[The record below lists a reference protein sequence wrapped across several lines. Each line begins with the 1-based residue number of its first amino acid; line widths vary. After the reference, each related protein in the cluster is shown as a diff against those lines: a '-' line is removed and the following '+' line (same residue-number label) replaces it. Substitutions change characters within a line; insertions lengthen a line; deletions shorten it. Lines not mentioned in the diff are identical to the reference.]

1 MNFSSRFKKV
11 FDYLMSQIFSLWLAR
26 RRRGKGA
33 FLPMAILT
41 PDTIGDAIVVKG
53 RYELQE
59 LQALFGWLQA
69 ECPCCLDGIALDV
82 GANVGN
88 HTLFF
93 SRYFPRVISF
103 EPNPRL
109 FKLLEY
115 NTSDLKDVEIRNVG
129 LSDQSVRLFLSV
141 PRNNSGGGTVTE
153 SPGKLPIILEKL
165 DCQGLENKKV
175 TLIKID
181 IEGHELKALKGGRGL
196 IECHKPIIIIEQNE
210 SEFSDGKSQ
219 SLDWLKQ
226 LGYTE
231 FYTVEKVGLPILRKL
246 TRMRVERKTRFKTKS
261 YPMII
266 ALPRKPKK

>member
-1 MNFSSRFKKV
+1 MDSSSRFKKA
-11 FDYLMSQIFSLWLAR
+11 FDYLISQIFSLWLAR
-26 RRRGKGA
+26 RRRSKSA
-33 FLPMAILT
+33 FFPMAVLT

-59 LQALFGWLQA
+59 LEALFGWLQA

-93 SRYFPRVISF
+93 SKYFPRVISF

-115 NTSDLKDVEIRNVG
+115 NTSDLKDVEIRKVG
-129 LSDQSVRLFLSV
+129 LSDRSVKRFLSV
-141 PRNNSGGGTVTE
+141 PRNNSGGGAVTD
-153 SPGKLPIILEKL
+153 SPGRLPIILEKL

-196 IECHKPIIIIEQNE
+196 IECNQPIIIIEQNE
-210 SEFSDGKSQ
+210 GEFLNGTSQ

-226 LGYTE
+226 LGYAE
-231 FYTVEKVGLPILRKL
+231 FYAVEKVGHPIWRKF
-246 TRMRVERKTRFKTKS
+246 TRMRVERKTRFKKKS

-266 ALPRKPKK
+266 ALPRKP